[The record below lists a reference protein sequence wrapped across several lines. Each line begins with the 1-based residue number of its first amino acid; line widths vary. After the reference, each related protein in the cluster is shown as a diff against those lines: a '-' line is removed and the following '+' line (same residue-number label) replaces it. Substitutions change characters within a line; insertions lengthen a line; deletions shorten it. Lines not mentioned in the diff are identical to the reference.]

1 MGDRGPVAGRPAPT
15 LDDARRAAASVSE
28 LDPGMV
34 LLFGSVARGEQ
45 RPGSDLD
52 LCLVFDDLGDYSQRR
67 RLIADAR
74 RRICD
79 ATGFAA
85 DVKVTDRAEWR
96 KRTVECKSSF
106 ERHIASHAV
115 SLTSR
120 PPARPID
127 YAKEI
132 GMAPSDAAQ
141 AEGALANTLNALTSL
156 NRQLPADSTELEAR
170 SSADLARIKQ
180 SRLLDICASAQSV
193 METALKSLIHA
204 LEGDHPDRTHDI
216 GGLIRHA
223 STSGLSGKQARRLRD
238 AMGGIPGEKASVW
251 REVSTYLG
259 DLYLPGDPADATP
272 QFAADMATA
281 AVRMAHECARL
292 ADTALGTET
301 DNSADVK
308 RLAAETSARIPLI
321 DPAKDQQS
329 R

>member
-1 MGDRGPVAGRPAPT
+1 MEERGPVAGRPTPT
-15 LDDARRAAASVSE
+15 LEDARRAAASIAD

-67 RLIADAR
+67 SLVADAC
-74 RRICD
+74 RRISD

-96 KRTVECKSSF
+96 KRSVECKSSI

-115 SLTSR
+115 QLASR

-141 AEGALANTLNALTSL
+141 AAGALTSTLKALDSL
-156 NRQLPADSTELEAR
+156 NARLPADETEREATDP
-170 SSADLARIKQ
+170 ADAARMKH
-180 SRLLDICASAQSV
+180 SRMLDICASAQSV
-193 METALKSLIHA
+193 METALKALIHA

-216 GGLIRHA
+216 GGLIDHA
-223 STSGLSGKQARRLRD
+223 ATAGLSGGQATKLRHTMD
-238 AMGGIPGEKASVW
+238 PVSGEQASVW
-251 REVSTYLG
+251 RETSTYLG
-259 DLYLPGDPADATP
+259 DIYIPGDPADATP
-272 QFAADMATA
+272 RFATEMATA
-281 AVRMAHECARL
+281 AVGVAQECARL
-292 ADTALGTET
+292 VDIALGTET
-301 DNSADVK
+301 DNSASVK
-308 RLAAETSARIPLI
+308 RLAAEVLSRIPRI
-321 DPAKDQQS
+321 DPS
-329 R
+329 